1 LSTNDQ
7 PPPTPSSQPG
17 SDDDT
22 PASSQPSPAADAA
35 TTPSQDGAPADSTSS
50 PDDAAS
56 SSPDANADAPAS
68 SPASDPKPD
77 GDDCAQISTYTHAQ
91 LTADVKLSVQIP
103 YPPDQAAQLPHKLT
117 LANDDS
123 SYSKTLTLA
132 SDCQAG
138 PTGDTSVVTFDAL
151 TEHHTYTLQC
161 DDGTTTYSLFENVS
175 YEDIAGQAGGSDGSD
190 ASDPSQASSASASGP
205 TPDAD
210 APQGAS

>member
-1 LSTNDQ
+1 LSANDQ
-7 PPPTPSSQPG
+7 PPTTPSSQPG

-22 PASSQPSPAADAA
+22 PASSQPSPAADA
-35 TTPSQDGAPADSTSS
+35 S
-50 PDDAAS
+50 PDDAAPPQEAAADDPAS

-138 PTGDTSVVTFDAL
+138 PTSDTSVVTFDAL

-175 YEDIAGQAGGSDGSD
+175 YEDIAGQAAGSDGSN
-190 ASDPSQASSASASGP
+190 ASDPSQASSASGSDPAP
-205 TPDAD
+205 AAD